1 MLNRR
6 VMSSDSEDTKY
17 AEAVL
22 NVFKDFFEDRR
33 FLKVWHN
40 YGFDRHVMTNMH
52 IHCRGFGGDTMHMAR
67 LWDTSRKG
75 KGYSLEAL
83 STAKEVQNTPN
94 RICCTKHACS

>member
-1 MLNRR
+1 
-6 VMSSDSEDTKY
+6 MSSDGDD
-17 AEAVL
+17 AEYTEAIFAI
-22 NVFKDFFEDRR
+22 FKDFFEDSS

-83 STAKEVQNTPN
+83 STAKEVQNPN
-94 RICCTKHACS
+94 LSLCCMTHASS